1 MSPGIQ
7 LASFGETR
15 ESIKIKMLGFLK
27 KKKKTNQQQRQKHGL
42 QEARDLAGVILIYK
56 ASEPFNSNYS
66 KRGCAHVLLAGFSHP
81 ICKAAP

>member
-1 MSPGIQ
+1 
-7 LASFGETR
+7 
-15 ESIKIKMLGFLK
+15 MLGFLKKKKKKFCSTKHNVQFVK